1 MKRFI
6 QNTFFDKYFSKF
18 EIESDIHSY
27 YNMILSIITDDLKV
41 QMNNNNNKNF
51 RIFLNNQ
58 LNIKLSSAIY
68 KEKDLKLSICFFKK
82 Y

>member
-1 MKRFI
+1 MRHLKRFI
-6 QNTFFDKYFSKF
+6 QNTFFDNYFFKF

-58 LNIKLSSAIY
+58 LNIKLNSAI
-68 KEKDLKLSICFFKK
+68 
-82 Y
+82 